1 MVFFQKFLYQGPQ
14 NRLLYGKHPYYDPSA
29 GRDTMNAMRT
39 PSLDNLVAELH
50 AAVKAE
56 SSVPKV
62 AEAIGMN
69 YYSLRDNLLGNTDI
83 RLKTVYAI
91 LDVLG
96 LSMDELTRRALLRE
110 ERSQG

>member
-1 MVFFQKFLYQGPQ
+1 MYQGPQ
-14 NRLLYGKHPYYDPSA
+14 NLLLAGKHLSLLH
-29 GRDTMNAMRT
+29 GRKENTMSAMRT
-39 PSLDNLVAELH
+39 PSLENLVAELH

-69 YYSLRDNLLGNTDI
+69 YYSLRDNLMGKSDI

-91 LDVLG
+91 LDVIG
-96 LSMDELTRRALLRE
+96 LSMEELTQRALLRE
-110 ERSQG
+110 ERSED